1 MSNGQE
7 PGPGP
12 GQGSDQGSE
21 HASGHGHGGHRD
33 PRGFAVLL
41 QPVVLI
47 TLIVVGAVVAL
58 MSMATLGLDKGVLLG
73 MARQDYARGV
83 ITYLFAVVTI
93 GTSVVIILSALLGKD
108 DAHAKEQFQRGKEI
122 LSLLLGVFGTIVGYY
137 FGSTPSTAAHDFRLS
152 AVHIGA
158 PTANAPDQVA
168 IEAVAS
174 GGTPPYVYGVGIG
187 KTPIEADKP
196 VRDDGWIADQLKA
209 QSPGPVQVR
218 IVVQD
223 ATGNILQKTVLIAR

>member
-21 HASGHGHGGHRD
+21 HGHSGHRE

-58 MSMATLGLDKGVLLG
+58 MSMATLGLDKGVLVG
-73 MARQDYARGV
+73 MAHQDYARGV

-93 GTSVVIILSALLGKD
+93 GTSVVIILSALMGKD

-137 FGSTPSTAAHDFRLS
+137 FGSTPSNAAHDFRLS
-152 AVHIGA
+152 AVHVAA

-168 IEAVAS
+168 IQAVAS

-187 KTPIEADKP
+187 KTPLEADKP
-196 VRDDGWIADQLKA
+196 VRDDGWIEDQLKA
-209 QSPGPVQVR
+209 QSSGPIQVR

-223 ATGNILQKTVLIAR
+223 ATGSILQKTVLIAR